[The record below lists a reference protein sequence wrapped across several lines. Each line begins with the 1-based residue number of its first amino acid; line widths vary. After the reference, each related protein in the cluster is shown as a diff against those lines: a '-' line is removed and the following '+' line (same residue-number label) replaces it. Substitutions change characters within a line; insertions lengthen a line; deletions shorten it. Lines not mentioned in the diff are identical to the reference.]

1 MILKALALLLALSA
15 AGAAVQ
21 TWRLDRL
28 QDEIAAERAAK
39 VQVALTASEN
49 LRRTEDALNTQA
61 RKATDV
67 LIARQKA
74 AAVDAAGTDA
84 AYRGLLDA
92 IANSGGSPED
102 PAAACRHAGERVRI
116 LEGLLAEGAGL
127 AAEGAAR
134 VGRLDASLTALQEHA
149 RIGLV
154 PVKP

>member
-1 MILKALALLLALSA
+1 MILQALSLLLALSV

-28 QDEIAAERAAK
+28 QDEISAERAAK
-39 VQVALTASEN
+39 VELALATSEN
-49 LRRTEDALNTQA
+49 LRRTEEALNSQA

-74 AAVDAAGTDA
+74 AAADAAGTDA
-84 AYRGLLDA
+84 AYRSLLDA
-92 IANSGGSPED
+92 IADSGGSPDD

-134 VGRLDASLTALQEHA
+134 VGRLDAQLSALQEHA
-149 RIGLV
+149 RIRVV
-154 PVKP
+154 PVTP